1 MRQYTSHHL
10 ALFNVF
16 IDSAIGI
23 GEVWAN
29 MLHNVYAALVNA
41 REFSN
46 DKLTNPHG
54 QEGNVVFMRLF
65 LDALPLQPCNLTC
78 KY

>member
-10 ALFNVF
+10 ALF
-16 IDSAIGI
+16 IDFAIGI

-29 MLHNVYAALVNA
+29 MLHNVYAALVDA
-41 REFSN
+41 HGFSN
-46 DKLTNPHG
+46 DKLTNPDG
-54 QEGNVVFMRLF
+54 QEGNIIFMRLF
-65 LDALPLQPCNLTC
+65 LDALPLQPCNPTC